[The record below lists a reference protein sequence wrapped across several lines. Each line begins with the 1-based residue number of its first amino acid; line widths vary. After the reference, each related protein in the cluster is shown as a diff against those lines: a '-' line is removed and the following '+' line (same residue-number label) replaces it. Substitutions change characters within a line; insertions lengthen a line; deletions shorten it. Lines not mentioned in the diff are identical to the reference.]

1 MFRIV
6 EDTMPPLPEGISDH
20 LADFLTQ
27 CFNKDPSKRPDA
39 DILCEHEWLK
49 KNWGL
54 HKVGSRDVM
63 ESRTL
68 HLIFL
73 S

>member
-6 EDTMPPLPEGISDH
+6 EDAMPPLPEGISAS

-27 CFNKDPSKRPDA
+27 CFNKDPLKRPDV

-54 HKVGSRDVM
+54 HKV
-63 ESRTL
+63 
-68 HLIFL
+68 
-73 S
+73 